1 MRFILLVPL
10 FLACENTVKVG
21 VDDNSDALI
30 QADADAD
37 GYLEDE
43 DCDDSDPSIHPG
55 ATEVCDSID
64 NNCNDEV
71 DEGVSSLF
79 YLDTDNDGFGTEADT
94 IQACDAPEGYV
105 PNGNDC
111 DDSNAEIFPSAPEIC
126 DDVDNDC
133 DTFIDEDLTG
143 VWYADLDND
152 GFGDQSTI
160 ETTCLAPE
168 NYVDNDL
175 DCNDE
180 NAEIN
185 PNMEEICDEIDNNC
199 DDEIDEGVT
208 SQFFVD
214 ADHDGF
220 GDDSSLANAC
230 ELGEGLS
237 LIGGDCD
244 DIDAL
249 INPDAEEI
257 CDEVDNDCNG
267 ETDENSANGAQTW
280 YFDSDQ
286 DGYGDSNISQIACEQ
301 PVNYVLTADDCDDS
315 DPSIFPNAPELCDG
329 LINDCNTATLPSDE
343 QDIDADGVSECA
355 GDCDDSE
362 PDYQTP
368 QDWYADLDTDG
379 FGDVNNTALS
389 CLPQA
394 GFVSD
399 NTDCDDS
406 ESSIFPN
413 APELC
418 DGLINDCN
426 TATLPSDEQDIDADG
441 VSECDGD
448 CDDSNPDYQMVQ
460 DWYHD
465 SDLDGYGN
473 ANSSFSACI
482 PPAGYVLDDSDC
494 NDSSPEYN
502 LIRDWYFDSDGDGF
516 GDINATYSSCSPPSG
531 HVADNTDCNDSEG
544 TVFPSAP
551 EICDALDNDCDGNIP
566 VDEIDQDGDS
576 FSICAGDCDES
587 SADIHPNATEICNGI
602 DDDCD
607 GSFSVD
613 EIDDDGDGFSE
624 CDGDCDDSDP
634 EFYPNATE
642 VCHGEDLNCDTIDPP
657 LCSSCLE
664 IKQVGSDDGDGLY
677 TVDSTHEGEIE
688 VYCDMTQAG
697 GGWTLVQRTVW
708 DWSESILLLTT
719 YSGFYNNSIGDP
731 NTDQPYRLSAQMW
744 DELNVELDHMLAH
757 TPRDNSNGADC
768 GTLYYT
774 GSDGLFSV
782 SPTGLS
788 ISGFSSNVSFFADN
802 TFDAYGTTC
811 PSGYNAVPWF
821 YTHCCSTCPTFG
833 GTYWS
838 SPHPMAYYPDYVPD
852 INGNTS
858 NLTCPSGTAI
868 GTSSHGYEGMNAM
881 EYYLR

>member
-37 GYLEDE
+37 GYDEDE

-343 QDIDADGVSECA
+343 QDIDADGVSEC
-355 GDCDDSE
+355 
-362 PDYQTP
+362 
-368 QDWYADLDTDG
+368 
-379 FGDVNNTALS
+379 
-389 CLPQA
+389 
-394 GFVSD
+394 
-399 NTDCDDS
+399 
-406 ESSIFPN
+406 
-413 APELC
+413 
-418 DGLINDCN
+418 
-426 TATLPSDEQDIDADG
+426 
-441 VSECDGD
+441 DGD

-677 TVDSTHEGEIE
+677 TIDTTNGGEVD
-688 VYCDMTQAG
+688 VYCDMTRSGAAG
-697 GGWTLVQRTVW
+697 LWFNERSGIGLNLP
-708 DWSESILLLTT
+708 SSSPIILL
-719 YSGFYNNSIGDP
+719 
-731 NTDQPYRLSAQMW
+731 
-744 DELNVELDHMLAH
+744 
-757 TPRDNSNGADC
+757 
-768 GTLYYT
+768 GTLILLVIPIMAM
-774 GSDGLFSV
+774 LFV
-782 SPTGLS
+782 FL
-788 ISGFSSNVSFFADN
+788 
-802 TFDAYGTTC
+802 
-811 PSGYNAVPWF
+811 
-821 YTHCCSTCPTFG
+821 
-833 GTYWS
+833 
-838 SPHPMAYYPDYVPD
+838 
-852 INGNTS
+852 
-858 NLTCPSGTAI
+858 
-868 GTSSHGYEGMNAM
+868 
-881 EYYLR
+881 